1 MLACVVLGG
10 DGVSLQHPR
19 RVRNTRKPVSR
30 LSEQT
35 GLPSRQTGLQ
45 ADLPGLGALIYTQIQ
60 AQARTSPLAQ
70 AQARFAKPKIPVRIS
85 PAERGARSQFRIQ
98 MNKIFCF
105 ESREWMRSPNIFAGR
120 SPGSDKTIVVR
131 KTKGLIGE
139 PIPKLS

>member
-35 GLPSRQTGLQ
+35 GLLSRQTGLQ
-45 ADLPGLGALIYTQIQ
+45 ADLPGLGFDLHPNP
-60 AQARTSPLAQ
+60 SPSPNKPVGAG
-70 AQARFAKPKIPVRIS
+70 ASPFCKPKIPVRIS

-98 MNKIFCF
+98 MDKIFCF
-105 ESREWMRSPNIFAGR
+105 ESRGWMRSPNIFAGR